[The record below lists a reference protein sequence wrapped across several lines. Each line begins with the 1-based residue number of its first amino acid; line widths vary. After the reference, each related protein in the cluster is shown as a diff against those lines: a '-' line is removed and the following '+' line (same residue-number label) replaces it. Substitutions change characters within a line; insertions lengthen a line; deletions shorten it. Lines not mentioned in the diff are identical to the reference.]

1 MEEGLP
7 APLLSSSKIGTLFY
21 RLPEI
26 YHCHS
31 LFRIA
36 LMDAVRN
43 WDTEERIGDVFMA
56 AFSKPVVLDIYSGF
70 INNFSVAMELAK
82 QETKR
87 KSAMADFFRLQ
98 QMNAH
103 DRLSFF
109 GLMVKPVQR
118 FPQFILFLQDL
129 LKYTPHGH
137 HDRMSLQLALTQLES
152 LAETLNER
160 KREAEQYQ
168 AFREML
174 SHIGG
179 TFNTRF
185 LSSSSDGNRN
195 RYLIREDDVTQL
207 EFNPAGM
214 VVKSKR
220 RRLLLLN
227 DKVICVSVAPK
238 QSSDFGA
245 TDKLSFKWMYPVAD
259 VEILDNNTSVTLS
272 RILTAGLN
280 RGGSLK
286 GNTSAPNLQGHFGGA
301 AGTGGSVSGSG
312 GSVSE
317 STSPVAGAAAAV
329 HGADNLC
336 SEMSNLMHDYEVV
349 SRINELVGAFKGSYK
364 ELNCDVTKKLLATI
378 QASIKV
384 REEEENVFGHKFN
397 LTFPHTEKG
406 RGDGVAGLVLPAA
419 DGAREVGQGGDVH
432 VPDGQPE
439 REEGVGDRVA
449 ISPTGVG
456 HQQLARLGRVRPAA
470 RPATADQDA
479 VVR

>member
-1 MEEGLP
+1 
-7 APLLSSSKIGTLFY
+7 
-21 RLPEI
+21 
-26 YHCHS
+26 
-31 LFRIA
+31 
-36 LMDAVRN
+36 MDAVRN

-56 AFSKPVVLDIYSGF
+56 AFSKPVVLEIYSGF

-82 QETKR
+82 LETKR

-129 LKYTPHGH
+129 LKYTPQGH
-137 HDRMSLQLALTQLES
+137 PDRMSLQLALTQLES

-174 SHIGG
+174 SHISG

-185 LSSSSDGNRN
+185 LSSSSEGNRN

-207 EFNPAGM
+207 EFNPAGL

-238 QSSDFGA
+238 QSSDFGS

-259 VEILDNNTSVTLS
+259 VEVLDNTTSVTLS

-286 GNTSAPNLQGHFGGA
+286 ANTSAPNLQGHFGAGNLGGA
-301 AGTGGSVSGSG
+301 SSG

-317 STSPVAGAAAAV
+317 STSPTGTAAAV
-329 HGADNLC
+329 NGADNLC
-336 SEMSNLMHDYEVV
+336 TEMSNLMHDYEVV
-349 SRINELVGAFKGSYK
+349 SRINELVGAFKSTYK
-364 ELNCDVTKKLLATI
+364 ELNCDVTRKMLATI

-384 REEEENVFGHKFN
+384 RNSRKR
-397 LTFPHTEKG
+397 TTT
-406 RGDGVAGLVLPAA
+406 RGLLIYVCFY
-419 DGAREVGQGGDVH
+419 
-432 VPDGQPE
+432 
-439 REEGVGDRVA
+439 
-449 ISPTGVG
+449 S
-456 HQQLARLGRVRPAA
+456 
-470 RPATADQDA
+470 
-479 VVR
+479 

>member
-1 MEEGLP
+1 
-7 APLLSSSKIGTLFY
+7 
-21 RLPEI
+21 
-26 YHCHS
+26 
-31 LFRIA
+31 
-36 LMDAVRN
+36 MDAVRN

-56 AFSKPVVLDIYSGF
+56 AFSKPVVLEIYSGF

-82 QETKR
+82 METKR

-129 LKYTPHGH
+129 LKYTPQGH

-174 SHIGG
+174 SHISG

-185 LSSSSDGNRN
+185 LSSSLDGNRN

-214 VVKSKR
+214 VVKTKR
-220 RRLLLLN
+220 RRLMLLN

-238 QSSDFGA
+238 QSNEFGA
-245 TDKLSFKWMYPVAD
+245 TDKLSFKWMYPVTD
-259 VEILDNNTSVTLS
+259 VEVLDDSTTSSVTLS

-286 GNTSAPNLQGHFGGA
+286 ANTSAPNLQGHFGG
-301 AGTGGSVSGSG
+301 GGSVSGAG

-317 STSPVAGAAAAV
+317 STSPVAGVGGVTTNA

-336 SEMSNLMHDYEVV
+336 TEMGNLMHDYEVV
-349 SRINELVGAFKGSYK
+349 SRINELVGALKGSYK
-364 ELNCDVTKKLLATI
+364 DVNCDVTRKLLGTI

-384 REEEENVFGHKFN
+384 S
-397 LTFPHTEKG
+397 
-406 RGDGVAGLVLPAA
+406 GVILCVCFLIFT
-419 DGAREVGQGGDVH
+419 Q
-432 VPDGQPE
+432 
-439 REEGVGDRVA
+439 
-449 ISPTGVG
+449 SK
-456 HQQLARLGRVRPAA
+456 L
-470 RPATADQDA
+470 
-479 VVR
+479 

>member
-7 APLLSSSKIGTLFY
+7 APLLSSNKISTLFY

-56 AFSKPVVLDIYSGF
+56 AFSKPVVLEIYSGF

-82 QETKR
+82 LETKR

-129 LKYTPHGH
+129 LKYTPQGH
-137 HDRMSLQLALTQLES
+137 PDRMSLQLALTQLES

-174 SHIGG
+174 SHISG

-185 LSSSSDGNRN
+185 LSSSSEGNRN

-207 EFNPAGM
+207 EFNPAGL

-238 QSSDFGA
+238 QSSDFGS

-259 VEILDNNTSVTLS
+259 VEVLDNTTSVTLS

-286 GNTSAPNLQGHFGGA
+286 ANTSAPNLQGHFGAGNLGGA
-301 AGTGGSVSGSG
+301 SSG

-317 STSPVAGAAAAV
+317 STSPTGTAAAV
-329 HGADNLC
+329 NGADNLC
-336 SEMSNLMHDYEVV
+336 TEMSNLMHDYEVV
-349 SRINELVGAFKGSYK
+349 SRINELVGAFKSTYK
-364 ELNCDVTKKLLATI
+364 ELNCDVTRKMLATI

-384 REEEENVFGHKFN
+384 RNSRKR
-397 LTFPHTEKG
+397 TTT
-406 RGDGVAGLVLPAA
+406 RGLLIYVCFY
-419 DGAREVGQGGDVH
+419 
-432 VPDGQPE
+432 
-439 REEGVGDRVA
+439 
-449 ISPTGVG
+449 S
-456 HQQLARLGRVRPAA
+456 
-470 RPATADQDA
+470 
-479 VVR
+479 

>member
-1 MEEGLP
+1 MFTHPSIHPSTLCLLQDYKRPLEEGLP
-7 APLLSSSKIGTLFY
+7 APLLSSQKISTLFY

-26 YHCHS
+26 FHCHS
-31 LFRIA
+31 LFRIG

-56 AFSKPVVLDIYSGF
+56 AFSKPVVLEIYSGF

-82 QETKR
+82 METKR

-129 LKYTPHGH
+129 LKYTPQGH

-185 LSSSSDGNRN
+185 LSSENRN

-207 EFNPAGM
+207 EFNPAGL
-214 VVKSKR
+214 VVKAKR

-238 QSSDFGA
+238 QSTEFGA

-286 GNTSAPNLQGHFGGA
+286 GNISAPNLQGHFGIPGA
-301 AGTGGSVSGSG
+301 GGVGTVSGSG

-317 STSPVAGAAAAV
+317 STSPVAGVGAAV

-336 SEMSNLMHDYEVV
+336 TEMSNLMHDYEVV
-349 SRINELVGAFKGSYK
+349 SRVNELVGAFKGTYK

-384 REEEENVFGHKFN
+384 RGES
-397 LTFPHTEKG
+397 
-406 RGDGVAGLVLPAA
+406 VL
-419 DGAREVGQGGDVH
+419 
-432 VPDGQPE
+432 
-439 REEGVGDRVA
+439 
-449 ISPTGVG
+449 S
-456 HQQLARLGRVRPAA
+456 L
-470 RPATADQDA
+470 
-479 VVR
+479 

>member
-1 MEEGLP
+1 M
-7 APLLSSSKIGTLFY
+7 
-21 RLPEI
+21 
-26 YHCHS
+26 
-31 LFRIA
+31 
-36 LMDAVRN
+36 RN
-43 WDTEERIGDVFMA
+43 WDTEERLGDVFMA
-56 AFSKPVVLDIYSGF
+56 AFSKPVVLEIYSGF

-82 QETKR
+82 METKR

-129 LKYTPHGH
+129 LKYTPQGH

-174 SHIGG
+174 SHISG

-185 LSSSSDGNRN
+185 LSSSSTDGNRN

-238 QSSDFGA
+238 QSSEFGA

-286 GNTSAPNLQGHFGGA
+286 TNTSAPNLQGHFGM
-301 AGTGGSVSGSG
+301 TGGHAVTVSGSG

-317 STSPVAGAAAAV
+317 STSPVASAGAATV

-336 SEMSNLMHDYEVV
+336 TEMSNLMHDYEVV
-349 SRINELVGAFKGSYK
+349 SRINELVGAFKGTYK
-364 ELNCDVTKKLLATI
+364 ELNCDVTRKLLATI

-384 REEEENVFGHKFN
+384 SGLIQKRNVQNYKSNCLKF
-397 LTFPHTEKG
+397 TEKR
-406 RGDGVAGLVLPAA
+406 RGNGLAGLVLLAA
-419 DGAREVGQGGDVH
+419 GRPRQVGQGGDVH
-432 VPDGQPE
+432 VPDGQPD
-439 REEGVGDRVA
+439 REEGVDDRAAPRTV
-449 ISPTGVG
+449 GVG
-456 HQQLARLGRVRPAA
+456 HEQLAGLGRL
-470 RPATADQDA
+470 
-479 VVR
+479 